1 MTERNYLKD
10 ILFGICVGDALGV
23 PVEFE
28 SRESLKQNPVLNMR
42 YGGVHEQG
50 RGTWSDDSSLSFCLA
65 ESIVEGYDVH
75 QLAAKFVDWKTK
87 NYWTATGEVFD
98 IGGTTQIAIAQLEQ
112 GISPLESGGKE
123 EFDNGNGS
131 LMRILPLLVYI
142 KDMPIE
148 KRFRYTIEVSAITHA
163 HPRAILAC
171 FYNLE
176 FALLLLESSD
186 KLAIYNQLKT
196 SIPAF
201 IKTINY
207 HPHELV
213 HFDRL
218 LNNNIA
224 ELNED
229 DIKSGGYVIDTLE
242 ASIWCLLTT
251 SSYHDAVVKAV
262 NLGEDTD
269 TTAAVTGGLA
279 GLLYGYA
286 NIPKKWIYCVANLDA
301 INSFFH
307 IQQPA
312 IHALSGKLNVLYK
325 CTTLGDYTTFGPG
338 EEDFIY
344 AYEKRNHSLDA
355 TMHLTNDKGVNTIEL
370 NFNYPHYP
378 VQGYVHC
385 DMQSNITCEADNFFF
400 MIDFKEFEHLSA
412 DESIIKGTLATNIID
427 SPDVDCFMYEF
438 HVQQT
443 NCREIIQN
451 STLGE
456 WNFDVD
462 GIDDGYDIE

>member
-10 ILFGICVGDALGV
+10 ILFGTCVGDALGV

-50 RGTWSDDSSLSFCLA
+50 RGVWSDDSSLSFCLA
-65 ESIVEGYDVH
+65 ESILEGYDLH
-75 QLAAKFVDWKTK
+75 KLAAKFVDWKTK

-112 GISPLESGGKE
+112 GKSPLESGGME

-142 KDMPIE
+142 KDLPIE
-148 KRFRYTIEVSAITHA
+148 ERFHYTKEVSSITHA
-163 HPRAILAC
+163 HPRSVLAC
-171 FYNLE
+171 FYVLE
-176 FALLLLESSD
+176 FALLLLKAMPKVE
-186 KLAIYNQLKT
+186 AYNQLKV
-196 SIPAF
+196 SFSAF
-201 IKTINY
+201 VKKNNY
-207 HPHELV
+207 FTDELT

-218 LNNNIA
+218 LNGNIA
-224 ELNED
+224 ECSED
-229 DIKSGGYVIDTLE
+229 EIKSGGYVIDTLE
-242 ASIWCLLTT
+242 ASMWCILTT
-251 SSYHDAVVKAV
+251 TNYHDAVVKAV

-269 TTAAVTGGLA
+269 TTAAVTGGLV

-286 NIPKKWIYCVANLDA
+286 SIPKTWIYCIANIDA
-301 INSFFH
+301 INALFH
-307 IQQPA
+307 YQQ
-312 IHALSGKLNVLYK
+312 HNCNALQGRLKLRYNV
-325 CTTLGDYTTFGPG
+325 TTLGDYNNLGPNG
-338 EEDFIY
+338 EDFKY
-344 AYEKRNHSLDA
+344 AFEKLDHEIDA

-378 VQGYVHC
+378 VQGDVNC
-385 DMQSNITCEADNFFF
+385 EMQSQITCGTDQFFF
-400 MIDFKEFEHLSA
+400 MIDFKTFEHISA
-412 DESIIKGTLATNIID
+412 HESIIKGGIAVNIID
-427 SPDVDCFMYEF
+427 SPDVDCFFYEF

-443 NCREIIQN
+443 NCREIILN

-456 WNFDVD
+456 WNFNVD
-462 GIDDGYDIE
+462 GIEDGYVHS